1 MSQRIERGYP
11 VVYSDHRMS
20 DTYSLNVDQ
29 KILNFSLLL
38 ALDSLH
44 AIAMASL
51 PFSYFLYQQDCQIV
65 ACVLQTHY
73 TLEIL

>member
-11 VVYSDHRMS
+11 DSDHRMS

-29 KILNFSLLL
+29 KILNSSLILV
-38 ALDSLH
+38 LDSLH

-51 PFSYFLYQQDCQIV
+51 PSSYLLYQQDCQIGV
-65 ACVLQTHY
+65 CVTDPTHC
-73 TLEIL
+73 